1 MNPRSAAGSTREE
14 WSGMAS
20 DLRAHFGPFQVRFTK
35 HAGHAIEI
43 ARDASEAGRTFI
55 IACGGDGTI
64 NEVANGILQS
74 GMDVEFGVFPSGTGG
89 DFRRSLGIPSSH
101 RDAASALR
109 HGKTLKI
116 DVGKATFQN
125 FNDETVSRF
134 FLNVSS
140 FGLAASV
147 IERVKGSSS
156 LGWVPHRG
164 VRGRA
169 SFALSSLQ
177 EMVGLEFTTVRVR
190 IDDKD
195 EQSLNTINFCVANA
209 KYFGG
214 GMKIAPDAKLDD
226 GLFDVINIGDIRT
239 AKVLLNAYTLYSGT
253 HVDLDE
259 VKATKAR
266 RVEISPAD
274 RNSEIHLET
283 DGELPGKLPVIYEI
297 IPGALRIRVP

>member
-1 MNPRSAAGSTREE
+1 
-14 WSGMAS
+14 
-20 DLRAHFGPFQVRFTK
+20 
-35 HAGHAIEI
+35 
-43 ARDASEAGRTFI
+43 
-55 IACGGDGTI
+55 
-64 NEVANGILQS
+64 
-74 GMDVEFGVFPSGTGG
+74 
-89 DFRRSLGIPSSH
+89 
-101 RDAASALR
+101 
-109 HGKTLKI
+109 
-116 DVGKATFQN
+116 
-125 FNDETVSRF
+125 
-134 FLNVSS
+134 
-140 FGLAASV
+140 
-147 IERVKGSSS
+147 
-156 LGWVPHRG
+156 
-164 VRGRA
+164 
-169 SFALSSLQ
+169 
-177 EMVGLEFTTVRVR
+177 MVGLEFTTVRVR